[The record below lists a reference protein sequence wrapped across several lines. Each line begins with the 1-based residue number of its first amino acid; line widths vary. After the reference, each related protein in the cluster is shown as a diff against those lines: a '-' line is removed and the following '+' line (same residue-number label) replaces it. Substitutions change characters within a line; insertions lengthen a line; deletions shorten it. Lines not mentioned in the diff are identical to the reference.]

1 MSKKL
6 SPARIKDRLDKLM
19 QSEEGLLTLLTGSLL
34 ITDFDDFDEALREA
48 VSVFNSNRG
57 YFSILKR
64 KWTSGPPE

>member
-1 MSKKL
+1 
-6 SPARIKDRLDKLM
+6 M